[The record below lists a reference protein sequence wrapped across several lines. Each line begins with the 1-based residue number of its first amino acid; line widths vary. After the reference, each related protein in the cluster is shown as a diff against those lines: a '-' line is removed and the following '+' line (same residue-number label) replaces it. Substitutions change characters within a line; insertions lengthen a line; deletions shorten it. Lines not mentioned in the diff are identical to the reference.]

1 MSTSKKTNEKK
12 TTDELLK
19 NLDVQNKALR
29 KILKKIIKEN
39 QSEKSN
45 K

>member
-1 MSTSKKTNEKK
+1 MNTSNKSKKSSAE
-12 TTDELLK
+12 ELMK

-29 KILKKIIKEN
+29 KILKKIHKEG
-39 QSEKSN
+39 SKKKS